1 MFEVEIKARLTHGQY
16 QDIENIL
23 QRDFQCPLMN
33 CLYHDTYF
41 DTRNNDL
48 TATGRELRLRRV
60 SGHIQDRVLLT
71 SKEPPFDEIT
81 RSKVEHEIEV
91 SSYDEALALVT
102 TLGFTEDVA
111 FQKYCSICSVDYS
124 SYQVGITLVEIA
136 ELPEKYIELE
146 ILISDAEHVNESMAI
161 LHELTTL
168 LHIDPEQ
175 ITNEYYTNLVRK
187 ITG

>member
-23 QRDFQCPLMN
+23 QRDFQCQLLSY
-33 CLYHDTYF
+33 LYHDTYF
-41 DTRNNDL
+41 DTPNNEL

-60 SGHIQDRVLLT
+60 NGHMQERVLLT

-91 SSYDEALALVT
+91 SNYDEAMALVT
-102 TLGFTEDVA
+102 TLGFIEDVA
-111 FQKYCSICSVDYS
+111 FQKHCRVYSVDFS
-124 SYQVGITLVEIA
+124 SYQVEIALVEIA

-168 LHIDPEQ
+168 LHIDPDQ
-175 ITNEYYTNLVRK
+175 ITNEYYTDLVRK